1 MTCSNNANLTY
12 GIHPMFKAA
21 VTPRTVPLLPMVP
34 VRDRT
39 VNQEAML
46 LGFLAEKSLCFT
58 LAQPI
63 IDLSK
68 ELASDPKALN
78 ALSMDRNT
86 ASYKMRFGLAKT
98 LQDELFEDLR
108 NSFFSLNI
116 DEATSDNKQRVLG
129 VLVSYFS
136 TSLNKVVIRHLASVS
151 VIRVNAVS
159 LQETLVSLLETH
171 RLSWR
176 NVMSILM
183 DSCNVMRGSKNG
195 LEVKLRSDQAPHLLD
210 IDGDTCHH
218 AHNAAKKFSGKF
230 DRHVESVF
238 IHINTDFK
246 WSTDL
251 RELLIELCS
260 LLNITFTMPERYS
273 DTRWL
278 SVYDVAVDTLRLMDV
293 YTLFYHPFLQTMDRT
308 HYLHLCVEI
317 FRRHNLDEEARDA
330 VRDIQKTLR
339 AKKMTPDGKRR
350 KEVVTEALF
359 VERKYT
365 RLILHFY
372 SSVLPLLKKYVLI
385 FQIREP
391 LLHRLRDEQLLLM
404 KDFMGCFVKPELL
417 LNVSGKKIC
426 KIDLEADASLLKK
439 KDMFIGP
446 QAQRLLKECRRS
458 NSKAT
463 SFLDHVKDAYVATGI
478 YLQKKMPVNN
488 ILLKHLSALDPAV
501 RGHSPAMQYMK
512 ALPDLAP
519 NVLDDE
525 DLQTYALDVQRFH
538 IDGSLPI
545 ASTDTRLDSW
555 WAQVFDTGKFPALSK
570 MVSALLSCFHGPQ
583 IEGSF
588 SIMGNVITTQTAC
601 MGVKTLDAIQSV
613 KYSLKASEKA
623 AVQYFK
629 KNDHLHSSVDSKL
642 VCNMTCA
649 HKRYHAE
656 LDIVKEQ
663 RDAKKARLHIAKEK
677 AQTKKDSK
685 EVNINAARKARKV
698 HRKALLTKLAKRRK
712 SGFSGSK

>member
-1 MTCSNNANLTY
+1 M
-12 GIHPMFKAA
+12 
-21 VTPRTVPLLPMVP
+21 
-34 VRDRT
+34 
-39 VNQEAML
+39 
-46 LGFLAEKSLCFT
+46 
-58 LAQPI
+58 
-63 IDLSK
+63 
-68 ELASDPKALN
+68 
-78 ALSMDRNT
+78 
-86 ASYKMRFGLAKT
+86 
-98 LQDELFEDLR
+98 
-108 NSFFSLNI
+108 
-116 DEATSDNKQRVLG
+116 
-129 VLVSYFS
+129 
-136 TSLNKVVIRHLASVS
+136 
-151 VIRVNAVS
+151 
-159 LQETLVSLLETH
+159 
-171 RLSWR
+171 
-176 NVMSILM
+176 
-183 DSCNVMRGSKNG
+183 
-195 LEVKLRSDQAPHLLD
+195 
-210 IDGDTCHH
+210 
-218 AHNAAKKFSGKF
+218 
-230 DRHVESVF
+230 
-238 IHINTDFK
+238 
-246 WSTDL
+246 
-251 RELLIELCS
+251 ELCS
-260 LLNITFTMPERYS
+260 LLNITFKMPERYS

-317 FRRHNLDEEARDA
+317 FRRHNLDEEAWDA
-330 VRDIQKTLR
+330 VRDIQKSLR

-350 KEVVTEALF
+350 KEVVTVALF

-372 SSVLPLLKKYVLI
+372 SSVLPLLKKYMYVLI
-385 FQIREP
+385 FQMREP

-404 KDFMGCFVKPELL
+404 DDFMGCFVKPEVL
-417 LNVSGKKIC
+417 LNMSGKKIC

-463 SFLDHVKDAYVATGI
+463 SFLDHVKDAYVATCI
-478 YLQKKMPVNN
+478 YLQKNMPVNN

-519 NVLDDE
+519 NVLNDE

-570 MVSALLSCFHGPQ
+570 MASALLSCFHGPQ

-601 MGVKTLDAIQSV
+601 MGMKTLDAIQSV

-629 KNDHLHSSVDSKL
+629 KNDHLHSSVDSKR

-649 HKRYHAE
+649 YKRYHAE

-663 RDAKKARLHIAKEK
+663 HEAKKARLHIAKEK

-685 EVNINAARKARKV
+685 EVNINDARKV
-698 HRKALLTKLAKRRK
+698 HRKALPTKLAKRRK